1 MEKEIYDYLM
11 EAMYPLPCCDS
22 CRYSDVDVK
31 RVPCNRCDGWD
42 KWKFHPGHREDLKR
56 MARGIMK
63 IVKRQSFDNKK
74 RKDNE
79 REREGYWRDSAGAGV
94 SGS

>member
-1 MEKEIYDYLM
+1 MI
-11 EAMYPLPCCDS
+11 AMYPLPCCDS

-42 KWKFHPGHREDLKR
+42 KWKFHSGHREDLKR

-74 RKDNE
+74 KEDNE
-79 REREGYWRDSAGAGV
+79 RE
-94 SGS
+94 